1 MLEPYKSTSV
11 ESSMANDFP
20 FIPGFLPALESS
32 PEAQEARM
40 RLDRTIRN
48 GTLAMRSRAMIALT
62 VAYQSGFDY
71 CIWAQTC
78 VARAVGLTGE
88 EVLLAGIGTAL
99 DRRDAAIV
107 RLAREIAQSGTFSE
121 QEVRK
126 LPQDPILT
134 RAEMLEVVANVAAAV
149 IDNYIIQSVAPEN
162 ARAAQPKRV

>member
-1 MLEPYKSTSV
+1 
-11 ESSMANDFP
+11 MANDFP
-20 FIPGFLPALESS
+20 FIPGFLPALEHS

-48 GTLAMRSRAMIALT
+48 GTLPSRARAMIALT
-62 VAYQSGFDY
+62 VAHQSGFDY
-71 CIWAQTC
+71 CIWAQAC
-78 VARAVGLTGE
+78 IARAAGLTGE
-88 EVLLAGIGTAL
+88 EMFLAGVGTAL

-107 RLAREIAQSGTFSE
+107 RLAREIARSGTFAE

-149 IDNYIIQSVAPEN
+149 IDDYIIQSVAPEN
-162 ARAAQPKRV
+162 ARTAHTRRV

>member
-1 MLEPYKSTSV
+1 
-11 ESSMANDFP
+11 MANDFP
-20 FIPGFLPALESS
+20 FIPGFLPALERS

-40 RLDRTIRN
+40 RLDRTIRS
-48 GTLAMRSRAMIALT
+48 GTFTSRARAMIALT
-62 VAYQSGFDY
+62 VAHQSGFDY

-78 VARAVGLTGE
+78 IARAVGLSGE
-88 EVLLAGIGTAL
+88 EMMLAGVGTAL

-107 RLAREIAQSGTFSE
+107 RLAREIARSGIFAE
-121 QEVRK
+121 QEVRR

-162 ARAAQPKRV
+162 ARAAHTRRV

>member
-1 MLEPYKSTSV
+1 M
-11 ESSMANDFP
+11 
-20 FIPGFLPALESS
+20 
-32 PEAQEARM
+32 
-40 RLDRTIRN
+40 
-48 GTLAMRSRAMIALT
+48 
-62 VAYQSGFDY
+62 
-71 CIWAQTC
+71 
-78 VARAVGLTGE
+78 GLTGE
-88 EVLLAGIGTAL
+88 EILLAGVGTAL

-162 ARAAQPKRV
+162 ARTAQPKRV

>member
-1 MLEPYKSTSV
+1 
-11 ESSMANDFP
+11 MANDFP
-20 FIPGFLPALESS
+20 FIPGFLPALERS

-48 GTLAMRSRAMIALT
+48 GALSSRARAMVALT
-62 VAYQSGFDY
+62 VAHQSGFDY

-78 VARAVGLTGE
+78 IARAVGLTGE
-88 EVLLAGIGTAL
+88 EILLAGVGTAL

-107 RLAREIAQSGTFSE
+107 KLAREIARSGTFAE

-149 IDNYIIQSVAPEN
+149 IDNYIIQSVAPETTT
-162 ARAAQPKRV
+162 AQTRRV